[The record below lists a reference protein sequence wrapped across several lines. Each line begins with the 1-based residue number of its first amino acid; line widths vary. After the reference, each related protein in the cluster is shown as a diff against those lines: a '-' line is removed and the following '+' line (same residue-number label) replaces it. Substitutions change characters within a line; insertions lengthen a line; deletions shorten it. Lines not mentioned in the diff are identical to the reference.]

1 MGTDNH
7 GSFVQ
12 LLQIFLTL
20 QNLNP
25 FFFQILYDNFVVNNR
40 SISINW
46 PNSFFHL
53 LIDRIYRTLYT
64 ETKSCSLC
72 QNNILHSIHL
82 LNAVK
87 DQLSKAINDFINIH
101 L

>member
-1 MGTDNH
+1 MYDRAIRVDLVPAGNAISHINRPTD
-7 GSFVQ
+7 
-12 LLQIFLTL
+12 
-20 QNLNP
+20 
-25 FFFQILYDNFVVNNR
+25 
-40 SISINW
+40 
-46 PNSFFHL
+46 
-53 LIDRIYRTLYT
+53 T